1 MSETP
6 DDVAAN
12 GAMIAESPLPSNDRG
27 PASMGWDFSLMLATV
42 ALLGF
47 LGLQS
52 LVGTLY
58 TWWAYRSIPGWE
70 QTGYE
75 GFIQVMNA
83 IAAPVVIALVV
94 VMGLCVPKRL
104 FSRNMLVGVSAGM
117 LAVGAAGAVITES
130 LATGLAVYLALSGL
144 IQVAVVVLTLAGAG
158 GLAYI
163 TEGRLAKAGSG
174 LLHLGFIVFALV
186 MVALQTSPLMMPAFM
201 LSGVLLTGGS
211 AMSFY
216 ARQSQH

>member
-1 MSETP
+1 M
-6 DDVAAN
+6 
-12 GAMIAESPLPSNDRG
+12 
-27 PASMGWDFSLMLATV
+27 
-42 ALLGF
+42 
-47 LGLQS
+47 
-52 LVGTLY
+52 
-58 TWWAYRSIPGWE
+58 
-70 QTGYE
+70 
-75 GFIQVMNA
+75 
-83 IAAPVVIALVV
+83 
-94 VMGLCVPKRL
+94 
-104 FSRNMLVGVSAGM
+104 
-117 LAVGAAGAVITES
+117 
-130 LATGLAVYLALSGL
+130 
-144 IQVAVVVLTLAGAG
+144 VLTLAGAG

>member
-1 MSETP
+1 
-6 DDVAAN
+6 
-12 GAMIAESPLPSNDRG
+12 
-27 PASMGWDFSLMLATV
+27 MLATI

-75 GFIQVMNA
+75 GFIHAMNA
-83 IAAPVVIALVV
+83 VAAPVVIALIV

-104 FSRNMLVGVSAGM
+104 FARGMLVGVSAGM
-117 LAVGAAGAVITES
+117 LAIGAASAAFAGS

-174 LLHLGFIVFALV
+174 LLHLGFIVFALAI
-186 MVALQTSPLMMPAFM
+186 VALQASPLMMPAFM

-211 AMSFY
+211 VMSFY
-216 ARQSQH
+216 ARPSQR